1 MNPNFIP
8 RRRLFGNSA
17 ANIRRHHPDYMLVLL
32 AIFLLVCGL
41 VVIYAIS
48 PSISVTRDISRGYF
62 ISKQFIASIL
72 GVGSFLIAS
81 RLPIDWW
88 RRAEKPL
95 LVAAATASVVV
106 RIFGEEIN
114 GAQRWIQIGGISF
127 QVAELIKLA
136 LLIWLAGFLA
146 NRLASGSLSS
156 FRQTIKPLLIA
167 LGVVGAV
174 VAVLQSDLG
183 SAAVMVAMMVAMC
196 FLVGLPL
203 QKLALIALVMLTL
216 GSLAIVASDYRR
228 ERVMTFLNPERDCQN
243 QGYQLCESLKAIGS
257 GGMFGRGLGKSVQ
270 AYGYLPEAANDSIFA
285 IFAENF
291 GFVGVT
297 VLLGAF
303 ATLFTRIKRIMERT
317 ADTYSRLLLTGILA
331 WFSSQVIINI
341 GAMIGLLPLKG
352 ITLPFISTG
361 GTSLLFVAAA
371 LGIVYQVS
379 RTTSYGVVVDE
390 QLPRTGGQKT
400 NVLRRTS

>member
-1 MNPNFIP
+1 
-8 RRRLFGNSA
+8 
-17 ANIRRHHPDYMLVLL
+17 MLVLI

-48 PSISVTRDISRGYF
+48 PSISVTRDISRQYF
-62 ISKQFIASIL
+62 INKQLLASAL
-72 GVGSFLIAS
+72 GIGSFLIAA

-88 RRAEKPL
+88 RRAEKIL
-95 LVAAATASVVV
+95 LIGAATASVAV
-106 RIFGEEIN
+106 RLFGEEIN

-127 QVAELIKLA
+127 QAAELIKLA

-146 NRLASGSLSS
+146 SRLRAGSLNN
-156 FRQTIKPLLIA
+156 FKLTIKPLLA
-167 LGVVGAV
+167 AVAVVGVV
-174 VAVLQSDLG
+174 VAGLQSDLG

-196 FLVGLPL
+196 FMVGLPL
-203 QKLALIALVMLTL
+203 KKLAFIALIMVTL
-216 GSLAIVASDYRR
+216 GSLAIATSDYRR
-228 ERVMTFLNPERDCQN
+228 DRVMTFLNPERDCQN

-317 ADTYSRLLLTGILA
+317 SDVYSRLLLAGILA
-331 WFSSQVIINI
+331 WFSSQVLINI

-371 LGIVYQVS
+371 LGIVYQIS
-379 RTTSYGVVVDE
+379 RTTSYGVVADE
-390 QLPRTGGQKT
+390 QSATTASSHRPTM
-400 NVLRRTS
+400 LRRRA